1 MPRFKIMPLL
11 LFTCLA
17 SIRSAS
23 MWTIKESDQVF
34 AQHSLKYN
42 TEGSLMQTLIL
53 NLELLRVCAN
63 GSFQHLIT
71 QFHTHLK
78 R

>member
-1 MPRFKIMPLL
+1 
-11 LFTCLA
+11 
-17 SIRSAS
+17 